1 MGAVTLVP
9 AFVRLATHTT
19 HTNNI
24 NRSRP
29 LTCYIHSKLK
39 MYLLINHKK
48 KLFLK
53 EKKTVKRLFT
63 SVRIFRS
70 NFKSYVFI
78 DDVAVFEGNDVS
90 KLSCAYLSG
99 IPVALGI

>member
-1 MGAVTLVP
+1 MLHSQQAENVF
-9 AFVRLATHTT
+9 ANQTT
-19 HTNNI
+19 
-24 NRSRP
+24 
-29 LTCYIHSKLK
+29 
-39 MYLLINHKK
+39 KK

>member
-1 MGAVTLVP
+1 ML
-9 AFVRLATHTT
+9 
-19 HTNNI
+19 
-24 NRSRP
+24 
-29 LTCYIHSKLK
+29 HSQQAE
-39 MYLLINHKK
+39 NVFANQPQKK
-48 KLFLK
+48 TVFKG
-53 EKKTVKRLFT
+53 KTVKRLFT